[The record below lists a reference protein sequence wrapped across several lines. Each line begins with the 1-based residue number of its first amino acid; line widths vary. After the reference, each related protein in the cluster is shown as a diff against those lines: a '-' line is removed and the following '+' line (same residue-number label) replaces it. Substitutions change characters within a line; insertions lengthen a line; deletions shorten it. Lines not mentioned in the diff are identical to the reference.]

1 MRRLRHIALAAA
13 LMLGGWQAAMAE
25 NLTISGLGTLPLGDT
40 VSVTDGKDNVL
51 GDLFKKETKT
61 KGYGKTAK
69 AAMWS
74 ILAVPPGMNMYPE
87 KGPYPYDSFH
97 MYQLVK
103 KNVQGTYTATVM
115 VFSGTEDDFFHEGR
129 KRDALFWWD
138 AFREDAGRPTSLFG
152 MPKISTAE
160 FQSFLDMV
168 LKEKRGDSRSVKILT
183 FTPWHAFK
191 DDDGTYHWSQEAKVI
206 ITNEKG
212 LSYPLWVYTSL
223 YRQGNRYFLIEVNGS
238 HESADALGDTIL
250 YGLYG
255 LKRSGT

>member
-1 MRRLRHIALAAA
+1 
-13 LMLGGWQAAMAE
+13 
-25 NLTISGLGTLPLGDT
+25 
-40 VSVTDGKDNVL
+40 
-51 GDLFKKETKT
+51 
-61 KGYGKTAK
+61 
-69 AAMWS
+69 
-74 ILAVPPGMNMYPE
+74 
-87 KGPYPYDSFH
+87 
-97 MYQLVK
+97 
-103 KNVQGTYTATVM
+103 
-115 VFSGTEDDFFHEGR
+115 
-129 KRDALFWWD
+129 
-138 AFREDAGRPTSLFG
+138 
-152 MPKISTAE
+152 
-160 FQSFLDMV
+160 MV